1 MLGKKTKETD
11 DVTTRSPRSGPV
23 PDRGTSVIS
32 KEMRIEGDCIVEGS
46 VRIEGRISGNV
57 KALGLEL
64 AESGSVEG
72 DLTAAE
78 GKSGRAFTIAGRVDG
93 SVDAPRVDVV
103 STGSVL
109 RGVVADEAHV
119 RGRIEGGIV
128 ARHRL
133 VLEETAMVEGD
144 VRARR
149 LALKEG
155 GQVNGTILM
164 GDRAGQDIGGAG
176 GASETPPRTATGS
189 SSVGASTTGASASEP
204 GRDKATEKAGEAT
217 RRKAGEKGPGKGE
230 DEQEVLAKA
239 GAKDSEG

>member
-1 MLGKKTKETD
+1 M
-11 DVTTRSPRSGPV
+11 

-46 VRIEGRISGNV
+46 VRIEGRISGSV

-72 DLTAAE
+72 DLSAAGAG
-78 GKSGRAFTIAGRVDG
+78 GKDGRAFVISGRVDG
-93 SVDAPRVDVV
+93 SVDAPRVDITP
-103 STGSVL
+103 TGSVL
-109 RGVVADEAHV
+109 QGVVADEAHV

-133 VLEETAMVEGD
+133 VLEETAVVEGD

-164 GDRAGQDIGGAG
+164 GDRATQ
-176 GASETPPRTATGS
+176 ETGS
-189 SSVGASTTGASASEP
+189 SATSSPGQRSSRPPSSSGPAAQKPDGA
-204 GRDKATEKAGEAT
+204 EAET
-217 RRKAGEKGPGKGE
+217 PDGKGK
-230 DEQEVLAKA
+230 DEQEVLAKT
-239 GAKDSEG
+239 GANDSEG